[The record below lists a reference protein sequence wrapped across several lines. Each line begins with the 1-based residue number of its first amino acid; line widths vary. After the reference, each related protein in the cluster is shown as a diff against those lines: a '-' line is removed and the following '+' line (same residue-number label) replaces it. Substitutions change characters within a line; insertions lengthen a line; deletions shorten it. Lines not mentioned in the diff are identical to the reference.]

1 MKIKFTFFSCWALL
15 GFCGVSAQE
24 VPEVQMMS
32 LEQVYRLADENSQ
45 QLRIDRL
52 NIESA
57 NAEIKSARSQR
68 LPDISTSLSVGY
80 LADGLLSDRDFTN
93 WTHID
98 NPHFMNN
105 FALKAQQVVYSGG
118 AISSSIELASLGKNM
133 SELNMV
139 KNRQEIRF
147 LLTGYYLDLC
157 RLHNQQQ
164 VLQENLKLTEQVIEN
179 MQSRVNEGTALQ
191 NDITRYELQRK
202 GLELQLQKVSDART
216 IICHQLTTT
225 LHLPENTIIE
235 PDMSLIS
242 AIQQRQSEK
251 DWQHEASISN
261 ASLQQAA
268 LGTHISQQQ
277 LRLKRSAML
286 PKVAIV
292 AENHFDGPITIEIP
306 VLNNNFNYWFVGIG
320 IQYQLSSLFKSNKS
334 VKKAK
339 FDLRSAQEQQVL
351 AAEHINNAV
360 QAAYTNYLTS
370 NVELQT
376 EEKSVQ
382 LAQENYNVT
391 ANRYSN
397 GLCLLTDMLDASNQ
411 KLSADLALVN
421 ARINKL
427 YNYFKLK
434 YISNTL

>member
-1 MKIKFTFFSCWALL
+1 
-15 GFCGVSAQE
+15 
-24 VPEVQMMS
+24 
-32 LEQVYRLADENSQ
+32 
-45 QLRIDRL
+45 
-52 NIESA
+52 
-57 NAEIKSARSQR
+57 
-68 LPDISTSLSVGY
+68 
-80 LADGLLSDRDFTN
+80 
-93 WTHID
+93 
-98 NPHFMNN
+98 
-105 FALKAQQVVYSGG
+105 
-118 AISSSIELASLGKNM
+118 
-133 SELNMV
+133 
-139 KNRQEIRF
+139 
-147 LLTGYYLDLC
+147 
-157 RLHNQQQ
+157 
-164 VLQENLKLTEQVIEN
+164 
-179 MQSRVNEGTALQ
+179 
-191 NDITRYELQRK
+191 
-202 GLELQLQKVSDART
+202 
-216 IICHQLTTT
+216 
-225 LHLPENTIIE
+225 
-235 PDMSLIS
+235 MSLIS
-242 AIQQRQSEK
+242 AIQQTQSEK